1 MSFVQAAA
9 PPFCFDPST
18 QNKNKKKNQFLRGT
32 AGVATSFVVG
42 LVGAQQQP
50 PPHHVN
56 HYADP
61 IHRKKRRPRSDA
73 DDDATVRSAA
83 IQNTRPEEHRGH

>member
-1 MSFVQAAA
+1 
-9 PPFCFDPST
+9 
-18 QNKNKKKNQFLRGT
+18 
-32 AGVATSFVVG
+32 VATSFVVG

-73 DDDATVRSAA
+73 DDDVTVRSAA